1 MTSPAKT
8 ASTRPASVADRAAL
22 FRLLEAANLPLA
34 GLPEDLESFVVAEVR
49 GRVVAAAGLELYGE
63 SALLRSVVVDPEC
76 QGTGIG
82 RRIVS
87 EALELAR
94 GRGAAQVFLLT
105 TTAQDWFPR
114 FGFSREDRSRV
125 PQPMLESA
133 EFRGACPASAV
144 LMRLRLRSPAGLSVA
159 AGG

>member
-1 MTSPAKT
+1 M
-8 ASTRPASVADRAAL
+8 L
-22 FRLLEAANLPLA
+22 QLLEAARLPLA
-34 GLPEDLESFVVAEVR
+34 GLPENLDSFVVADLH

-94 GRGAAQVFLLT
+94 GRGAAEVFLLT
-105 TTAQDWFPR
+105 TTAEEWFPR

-125 PQPMLESA
+125 PQAMLESA

-144 LMRLRLRSPAGLSVA
+144 LMRLRLGALPAFPVA
-159 AGG
+159 AGR

>member
-1 MTSPAKT
+1 MTAN
-8 ASTRPASVADRAAL
+8 TRPATVADRAAL
-22 FRLLEAANLPLA
+22 LRLLEAANLPRA
-34 GLPEDLESFVVAEVR
+34 GLPEDLVAFLVAELC
-49 GRVVAAAGLELYGE
+49 GRVIGAAGLELYGE

-76 QGTGIG
+76 QGTGVG

-94 GRGAAQVFLLT
+94 RRGASDVFLLT
-105 TTAQDWFPR
+105 TTAQEWFPR
-114 FGFSREDRSRV
+114 FGFSREDRLRV

-144 LMRLRLRSPAGLSVA
+144 LMRLRLGAPPAFPHT